1 MQRPLWI
8 GPLTAL
14 SVPPPRFLETAAR
27 AGADG
32 AGVRLL
38 PAAPGGVAWR
48 LMDDAAMLR
57 ETLAVMAGTGM
68 RVFDI
73 EMIRIGPGF
82 DISAF
87 EAFFDTAQALGARHV
102 LVAGDDP
109 DESRTA
115 AGFAAICEA
124 LGRRGM
130 TADFEFMPWTEVK
143 DVAAA
148 ARIVRASGAANGGV
162 LVDALHFA
170 RCGSRL
176 ADVDALP
183 RQWLHYAQICDGPAI
198 GPDTI
203 EGLIHAARC
212 ERLLPGEGGI
222 DLAALFARLPADI
235 PVCVETPSDTRAP
248 VLGWDEWMRQAVAAS
263 RAVLDALPASGQAKA
278 G

>member
-1 MQRPLWI
+1 MQPPLWI

-14 SVPPPRFLETAAR
+14 ALPPPRFLETAAR

-32 AGVRLL
+32 GGVRLL
-38 PAAPGGVAWR
+38 PAAPGGIAWR

-73 EMIRIGPGF
+73 EMVRIGPAF
-82 DISAF
+82 DVAAY
-87 EAFFDTAQALGARHV
+87 EKFFDTAQALGARHV

-109 DESRTA
+109 DEARTA
-115 AGFAAICEA
+115 AGFAAVCEA

-130 TADFEFMPWTEVK
+130 TADFEFMPWTEVR

-170 RCGSRL
+170 RCGSRFVEL
-176 ADVDALP
+176 DALP
-183 RQWLHYAQICDGPAI
+183 RQWLNYMQICDGPAV
-198 GPDTI
+198 GPDTVD
-203 EGLIHAARC
+203 GLIHAARC
-212 ERLLPGEGGI
+212 ERMLPGEGGI
-222 DLAALFARLPADI
+222 DLAGILSRLPADI
-235 PVCVETPSDTRAP
+235 PVCIETPSDTRAP

-263 RAVLDALPASGQAKA
+263 RIVLATSRARS
-278 G
+278 

>member
-1 MQRPLWI
+1 MRRPLWI

-14 SVPPPRFLETAAR
+14 TLPPPRFLETAAR

-38 PAAPGGVAWR
+38 PAAPGGIAWR

-73 EMIRIGPGF
+73 EMVRIGPGF

-115 AGFAAICEA
+115 AGFAAVCEA

-170 RCGSRL
+170 RCGSSL
-176 ADVDALP
+176 ADIAALP
-183 RQWLHYAQICDGPAI
+183 RPWLHYMQICDGPSK
-198 GPDTI
+198 GPDTV

-222 DLAALFARLPADI
+222 DLAGILARLPADI

-248 VLGWDEWMRQAVAAS
+248 ALAWGEWMRCAVVAS
-263 RAVLDALPASGQAKA
+263 RAVLANPALPA
-278 G
+278 

>member
-14 SVPPPRFLETAAR
+14 ALPPPRFLQAAAR

-32 AGVRLL
+32 GGVRLL
-38 PAAPGGVAWR
+38 PAAPGGIAWR
-48 LMDDAAMLR
+48 LMDGAAMLR

-73 EMIRIGPGF
+73 EMVRIGPGF
-82 DISAF
+82 DIAGY
-87 EAFFDTAQALGARHV
+87 AGFFDAAEALGALHV

-109 DESRTA
+109 DEARTA
-115 AGFAAICEA
+115 AAFAAVCEA

-130 TADFEFMPWTEVK
+130 TADFEFMPWTEVR

-148 ARIVRASGAANGGV
+148 ARIVRAAGAANGGV

-176 ADVDALP
+176 DEIDALP
-183 RQWLHYAQICDGPAI
+183 RQWLHYMQICDGPAA
-198 GPDTI
+198 GPQSSA
-203 EGLIHAARC
+203 GLIHAARC

-222 DLAALFARLPADI
+222 DLAAILARLPADI
-235 PVCVETPSDTRAP
+235 PVCVETPSDSRAP
-248 VLGWDEWMRQAVAAS
+248 VLGWDEWMRRAVAAS
-263 RAVLDALPASGQAKA
+263 RAVLAAPVARA
-278 G
+278 